1 MASIDVDVAPGA
13 LVLTVEEAAQVM
25 RCGRTFAY
33 QQARLYLDTGGVAG
47 IPVVQ
52 IGGCFR
58 VPRWALLELAL
69 AGRLVGLCDAEVPAV
84 GVDDVG

>member
-13 LVLTVEEAAQVM
+13 LVLTVEEAAQIL
-25 RCGRTFAY
+25 RIGRTFAY
-33 QQARLYLDTGGVAG
+33 QQARLYLETGGVAG

-69 AGRLVGLCDAEVPAV
+69 TGRLVRLCDAEVPVIA
-84 GVDDVG
+84 VDDVG

>member
-1 MASIDVDVAPGA
+1 MSTWRPEA
-13 LVLTVEEAAQVM
+13 LVLTVEEAAQVL
-25 RCGRTFAY
+25 RFGRTFAY
-33 QQARLYLDTGGVAG
+33 QQARLYLDTGGVDG

-69 AGRLVGLCDAEVPAV
+69 TGRLVRLCDAEVPMIA
-84 GVDDVG
+84 VDDVD

>member
-13 LVLTVEEAAQVM
+13 LVLTVEEAAQIL
-25 RCGRTFAY
+25 RIGRTFAY
-33 QQARLYLDTGGVAG
+33 QQARLYLETGGVAG

-69 AGRLVGLCDAEVPAV
+69 TGRLVRLCDAEVPMIA
-84 GVDDVG
+84 VDDVN